1 MAIISKELTITAYN
15 SNTGVYEYNFGA
27 AVLTNA
33 NGIDLS
39 DIPSY
44 TPAVDGSGNPTDIIV
59 ASPKTA
65 GSLDGNV
72 IHWITWASGTW
83 TLYLGSEGHLGK
95 FSVVIK
101 TL

>member
-1 MAIISKELTITAYN
+1 MAIISKELTIVGYN
-15 SNTGVYEYNFGA
+15 SATGVYTYNFGGGA
-27 AVLTNA
+27 FTNA
-33 NGIDLS
+33 NGIDLN
-39 DIPSY
+39 DITSY
-44 TPAVDGSGNPTDIIV
+44 SPAASDIIV

-65 GSLDGNV
+65 GSIDGNI
-72 IHWITWASGTW
+72 IHWIIWASSTW